1 MAFRVPTPDVS
12 VVDLTV
18 RLKKAASYDEIKAV
32 IKKASE
38 SPNLGRYMG
47 YTEDEVVSMDFLGDT
62 RSSIFDAK
70 AGIALNPQFVKL
82 VAWYVSFLQHVFL

>member
-1 MAFRVPTPDVS
+1 MAFRVPVPDVS

-32 IKKASE
+32 VKKASE
-38 SPNLGRYMG
+38 DPSLGRYVG
-47 YTEDEVVSMDFLGDT
+47 YTEDEVVSQDFLGDT

-70 AGIALNPQFVKL
+70 AGIALSPQFVKL
-82 VAWYVSFLQHVFL
+82 VAW